1 MTAMRAV
8 LLAAAALAILAAPVR
23 AQAPTDPVTAL
34 TSGAWEI
41 SNAERDKNCT
51 AVFRADPTQGGRKV
65 EFDRA
70 CAGTFPVTREITAWT
85 RGTNDAVQFLDRAG
99 KILLEFT
106 EVEGGLYEGERP
118 GEGLYFMQNVA
129 AGPAWRTP
137 EDMAGDWALVRGTG
151 RPICVLT
158 LVNTPAP
165 ADTFSLR
172 VKPGCDAA
180 ITRFAPATWKMDRG
194 ELVLNGRGQPWRFE
208 EGDAVTW
215 RRIPASADGFVL
227 VRQ

>member
-1 MTAMRAV
+1 MRAP
-8 LLAAAALAILAAPVR
+8 AALLLVAWLAAPAA
-23 AQAPTDPVTAL
+23 AQAPADPLTTM

-41 SNAERDKNCT
+41 SNAERDKSCT
-51 AVFRADPTQGGRKV
+51 AVFRADAIAGGRKV

-70 CAGTFPVTREITAWT
+70 CAGVFPVTRDVTAWT
-85 RGTNDAVQFLDRAG
+85 RGPNDAVQLVDRAG

-137 EDMAGDWALVRGTG
+137 EQMTGDWVLVRTAG
-151 RPICVLT
+151 RPICALT
-158 LVNTPAP
+158 LSDTPAP
-165 ADTFSLR
+165 GDSFAVR

-180 ITRFAPATWKMDRG
+180 ITRFAPASWRMDRG
-194 ELVLNGRGQPWRFE
+194 ELVLTGRGQPWRFE
-208 EGDAVTW
+208 ESDPVTW
-215 RRIPASADGFVL
+215 RRIPATADGFML